1 MTSFKNIFI
10 KAVSYF
16 FILLFIYA
24 SVSKILDF
32 ENFQVQLAQSP
43 MLGAYAGVVSLLVI
57 IVELS
62 IVYLL
67 VIQKFRLTG
76 LYVSLGIMSAFTIYI
91 FLILNYSDSIPCS
104 CGGILE
110 KMDWNQ
116 HLIFNLCCVLL
127 LIVAIIISNVTN
139 TIKLMSRIAMF
150 TILPMLSV
158 VIVFDLTVNDNQGSF
173 KRILVEP
180 LTKEYQTLSFP
191 MNNYYFAGNYGDT
204 LFLANRKT
212 PLLLSSI
219 MPEFNSIKLDTIR
232 LNNYKYDFVSVTI
245 DVLYPYFSVSD
256 GKVPVIFEGKLPSL
270 VAYETGIN
278 RLYFSRFYMLEPQK
292 YVFKTMLV
300 KTKESELGIL
310 NTAKKEYQIFP
321 DVLQKKTDGVF
332 DTDGD
337 MAIDHYNK
345 KIIYTHFYLNEMI
358 TADFNFHNIQRNRT
372 IDSLSHIAIETKT
385 LKNGQQKLLRS
396 PSVINRAQT
405 LYDNKFYNV
414 SNIRGKDESLKVSR
428 NNFII
433 DVYNNQ
439 TKQYLYS
446 FYIRNHDKD
455 KIRGILCTKHYFYVL
470 SGNKISRYTFK

>member
-1 MTSFKNIFI
+1 MKSFKTIFI
-10 KAVSYF
+10 KGVSYF

-24 SVSKILDF
+24 SVSKLLDF

-43 MLGAYAGVVSLLVI
+43 MLGAYAGIVSLLVI
-57 IVELS
+57 GVELV

-67 VIQKFRLTG
+67 VIRKFRITG
-76 LYVSLGIMSAFTIYI
+76 LYAALGIMSAFTMYIY
-91 FLILNYSDSIPCS
+91 LILNYSDSIPCS

-116 HLIFNLCCVLL
+116 HLMFNICCVLL
-127 LIVAIIISNVTN
+127 LIVAIIFNGFTN
-139 TIKLMSRIAMF
+139 RIKLMSRLALS
-150 TILPMLSV
+150 TILPLLSV
-158 VIVFDLTVNDNQGSF
+158 VLLFDINVDEHRGSF
-173 KRILVEP
+173 KRYVIEP
-180 LTKEYQTLSFP
+180 LTMECQILKFP
-191 MNNYYFAGNYGDT
+191 MNNYYFAGSYGDS

-212 PLLLSSI
+212 PLLLSTI
-219 MPEFNSIKLDTIR
+219 TPDYNSIKLDTIR
-232 LNNYKYDFVSVTI
+232 LDNYKYDFVSVTI
-245 DVLYPYFSVSD
+245 NVLYPYFSVSD
-256 GKVPVIFEGKLPSL
+256 GKVPVIFEGKFPTLM
-270 VAYETGIN
+270 AYETGIN
-278 RLYFSRFYMLEPQK
+278 RLYFSRFYMIEPQK

>member
-1 MTSFKNIFI
+1 MKSFKPIFV
-10 KAVSYF
+10 KAVSCF

-24 SVSKILDF
+24 SVSKLLEF

-57 IVELS
+57 IVELL

-76 LYVSLGIMSAFTIYI
+76 LYASLGILSAFTIYI

-127 LIVAIIISNVTN
+127 LIGAIIISNVTN
-139 TIKLMSRIAMF
+139 TIKLMSRLAFF
-150 TILPMLSV
+150 TMLPILSV
-158 VIVFDLTVNDNQGSF
+158 VLVYDINVDDNQGAF
-173 KRILVEP
+173 KRNMKEP
-180 LTKEYQTLSFP
+180 LNTKYQILKFP
-191 MNNYYFAGNYGDT
+191 MNNYYLAGSYGDS
-204 LFLANRKT
+204 LFLANHKT
-212 PLLLSSI
+212 PLLLSTI
-219 MPEFNSIKLDTIR
+219 TPEFNSIKLDTIR
-232 LNNYKYDFVSVTI
+232 LNNYKYDFVSVSI
-245 DVLYPYFSVSD
+245 NVLYPYFSVSD

-270 VAYETGIN
+270 MAYETGIN

-321 DVLQKKTDGVF
+321 DALQKKTDGIF

-337 MAIDHYNK
+337 LTLDHQNR
-345 KIIYTHFYLNEMI
+345 KIVYTHYYRSEMI
-358 TADFNFHNIQRNRT
+358 TADFNFRNIERKRM
-372 IDSLSHIAIETKT
+372 IDSLSHIAIKT
-385 LKNGQQKLLRS
+385 QNLKNGQQKLLRS
-396 PSVINRAQT
+396 SSVINRAQT
-405 LYDNKFYNV
+405 VYDNKFYNV
-414 SNIRGKDESLKVSR
+414 SNIRGKDESIKVSR

-470 SGNKISRYTFK
+470 SGNKITRYTFK